1 MTNEELVVKQDAQLM
16 ESVLLQG
23 DLSKLNPSQ
32 RVSYYHKVCESLG
45 LNPLTRPF
53 DYITLNGKLTLYAK
67 KDAADQLRNL
77 HGVSIDDVDIVE
89 TATQFIVKVKGH
101 NKDGRTDVEVGVV
114 NKTDM
119 QGNLANAQMKAVTKG
134 KRRLTLSLCGLGWL
148 DETEVQTIPDARP
161 VVIDSETGEIL
172 DAAEK
177 KTDVVTRPYQ
187 PEDFKEKFSGMVS
200 TMEANFAKKNAVI
213 IVDDTQRKIVASS
226 IDGIFNGDKT
236 MRYTF
241 TRWLCGQASTKKLSN
256 AQVKCLMT
264 VMGITQ
270 FGDPP
275 SEFSMTE
282 IRDAHRAAL
291 LSEGQAEMKLEGG
304 K

>member
-23 DLSKLNPSQ
+23 DLSKLNPAQ

-161 VVIDSETGEIL
+161 VVIDGETGEIL

-177 KTDVVTRPYQ
+177 KLT
-187 PEDFKEKFSGMVS
+187 
-200 TMEANFAKKNAVI
+200 
-213 IVDDTQRKIVASS
+213 
-226 IDGIFNGDKT
+226 
-236 MRYTF
+236 
-241 TRWLCGQASTKKLSN
+241 
-256 AQVKCLMT
+256 
-264 VMGITQ
+264 
-270 FGDPP
+270 
-275 SEFSMTE
+275 
-282 IRDAHRAAL
+282 
-291 LSEGQAEMKLEGG
+291 
-304 K
+304 